1 MRISIILIK
10 LFVYG
15 LVIPLLVLFMAD
27 IAIRISCIY
36 YWGEEN
42 LSGHAGFKLSMW
54 LWSLALLLTSIYYLF
69 CFLYKTVKRKSTQKT
84 LLKLFIFVPIL
95 FYGIDSR
102 YDIRITISFAL
113 FHISFYALLFA
124 TKYVSNR
131 FFSRNKSI
139 KVE

>member
-113 FHISFYALLFA
+113 FHSTFYVL
-124 TKYVSNR
+124 
-131 FFSRNKSI
+131 FFSLKYFLSYYYSRKQNK
-139 KVE
+139 

>member
-1 MRISIILIK
+1 MRILNILIK

-15 LVIPLLVLFMAD
+15 LAIPLLVLVMAD

-54 LWSLALLLTSIYYLF
+54 FLSLAFLLTSIYYLF
-69 CFLYKTVKRKSTQKT
+69 CLLYKTVKRKSTQKT
-84 LLKLFIFVPIL
+84 LLALFIFVPIL
-95 FYGIDSR
+95 IYDIDSR

-124 TKYVSNR
+124 TKYASNR
-131 FFSRNKSI
+131 FFRRI
-139 KVE
+139 KA